1 MQRVCRGVL
10 EECTWRSSGAAALTS
25 RRRWTWQLW
34 EPTEDAGGNHAT
46 GVHGL

>member
-1 MQRVCRGVL
+1 MYV
-10 EECTWRSSGAAALTS
+10 EE
-25 RRRWTWQLW
+25 RRRSCFNFEETWQTWQLW